1 VKYFWPEEALE
12 VFVNI
17 FLNVQLRA
25 STNLCNVLLN
35 IVGVLMAMVNE
46 SVMTCLQKEQTP

>member
-46 SVMTCLQKEQTP
+46 SVMTCLQKEKTP